1 MTDNT
6 AIADA
11 FFDAI
16 QRVDM
21 QALRHLYD
29 EEAEIWHNFADASHG
44 RDANIATLS
53 GFSNV
58 RSVRYAI
65 TERFWNGDVLAQRHR
80 LRVTARS
87 GETFDL
93 PVAIFITFRNGKI
106 HRIHEYFDSAQLQG
120 VIKAMTA

>member
-21 QALRHLYD
+21 EALRRIYD
-29 EEAEIWHNFADASHG
+29 DDVEIWHNFADTSHG
-44 RDANIATLS
+44 RDANLATLA

-65 TERFWNGDVLAQRHR
+65 IERFWNGEVLSQRHR
-80 LRVTARS
+80 LIVTARS

-106 HRIHEYFDSAQLQG
+106 YRIYEYFDSAQLQG
-120 VIKAMTA
+120 VVKAMVA